1 MTAPPLGSPG
11 AAPPRPA
18 DLGFAR
24 PVPRDGYAWWY
35 VDALS
40 DDGRH
45 GLTVIAFI
53 GSVFSPYYAH
63 ARRRGRGDP
72 AHHCAL
78 NVVLSGPGGD
88 RWTMTERGR
97 GDLAVRPD
105 GLSIGPSAVS
115 WDGEVF
121 GIRIDETAVPV
132 PRRVRGTV
140 RVRPGMVTPGPF
152 ELDAAGRHRWWPIS
166 PRCRVEVD
174 LSSPHRSWRGTGYLD
189 TNRGD
194 EPLEDGFVAWDWSR
208 ADLGDGPDGGAA
220 ILYEPVRRDGSRSLI
235 AIRVASDG
243 SVHPFDAPPRADLPA
258 ARWWRMRRAT
268 RSEPGH
274 PPGVGAT
281 LVDAPFYARSVVS
294 MRLLGRPVE
303 AVHESLSLDRFRAPW
318 VQVLLPFR
326 MPRIARGRPGAE
338 PGR

>member
-1 MTAPPLGSPG
+1 MSGPAAAAG
-11 AAPPRPA
+11 ARP
-18 DLGFAR
+18 DLGFSR

-45 GLTVIAFI
+45 GLTVIAFV
-53 GSVFSPYYAH
+53 GSVFSPYYAG

-78 NVVLSGPGGD
+78 NVVLSGPGGG

-97 GDLAVRPD
+97 ADLVVRPD
-105 GLSIGPSAVS
+105 GLGIGPSSVS
-115 WDGEVF
+115 WDGEAF
-121 GIRIDETAVPV
+121 EISIDETAVPV
-132 PRRVRGTV
+132 PRRVRGVV
-140 RVRPGMVTPGPF
+140 RVRPSMVTPGPIA
-152 ELDAAGRHRWWPIS
+152 LDAAGRHRWWPIA

-174 LSSPHRSWRGTGYLD
+174 LSSPHRSWRGSGYLD
-189 TNRGD
+189 TNSGD
-194 EPLEDGFVAWDWSR
+194 EPLEDGFAEWDWSR

-220 ILYEPVRRDGSRSLI
+220 ILYEPVRRDGSRHLV
-235 AIRVASDG
+235 AVRVAPDG
-243 SVHPFDAPPRADLPA
+243 TVQPFEAPPRAELPSA
-258 ARWWRMRRAT
+258 PWWRMRRAT

-274 PPGVGAT
+274 APRVRAT

-294 MRLLGRPVE
+294 ARLLGRPVE
-303 AVHESLSLDRFRAPW
+303 AVHESLSLDRFRARW

-326 MPRIARGRPGAE
+326 MPRIARGRPSGPSGAD
-338 PGR
+338 PAA